1 MPTKTFLKIHVEIAY
16 YSFIFYSIGIEIT
29 NTFLH
34 SRSSP
39 KTRPD
44 SRPKR
49 HKTIPLGAA
58 HSHMAHMR
66 EDSPHPPGLKATWK
80 WPIHKAL
87 LTRLAQTVYL
97 QNHFSRHSI
106 LLPMKVF
113 LSLILPFLKEK
124 RIFFFLVF
132 PCTVESRFTDIHL
145 IWTPIYNGQFCL
157 SQLKA
162 YIFSIKTPR

>member
-16 YSFIFYSIGIEIT
+16 YSFFFYSFGIEIT

-49 HKTIPLGAA
+49 HKTIPLGAE
-58 HSHMAHMR
+58 HSYMAHMT
-66 EDSPHPPGLKATWK
+66 EVSPHPSGLEATWK
-80 WPIHKAL
+80 WPVHKAFL
-87 LTRLAQTVYL
+87 MRLAKTLYL

-124 RIFFFLVF
+124 KSFFLVF
-132 PCTVESRFTDIHL
+132 PCTAESRSTDIHL
-145 IWTPIYNGQFCL
+145 IRTPIYNGQFCL

-162 YIFSIKTPR
+162 HIFSLKIPR

>member
-16 YSFIFYSIGIEIT
+16 YSFIFYSIGTEIT

-34 SRSSP
+34 FRSSP

-49 HKTIPLGAA
+49 HKTKPLGAA
-58 HSHMAHMR
+58 HSYMARMR
-66 EDSPHPPGLKATWK
+66 EDSPYPLGLEATWK

-87 LTRLAQTVYL
+87 LMRLAQTLYL
-97 QNHFSRHSI
+97 QNRFSRHSI

-124 RIFFFLVF
+124 RIFFFWYF
-132 PCTVESRFTDIHL
+132 PVQWNPALQIST
-145 IWTPIYNGQFCL
+145 
-157 SQLKA
+157 
-162 YIFSIKTPR
+162 

>member
-39 KTRPD
+39 KTRPIPD
-44 SRPKR
+44 QNGT
-49 HKTIPLGAA
+49 KTILLGAA
-58 HSHMAHMR
+58 HSYMAHMR
-66 EDSPHPPGLKATWK
+66 EDSPYPLGLEATWK

-87 LTRLAQTVYL
+87 LMRLAQTLYL

-124 RIFFFLVF
+124 KESFFSGISLYSG
-132 PCTVESRFTDIHL
+132 TSLYR
-145 IWTPIYNGQFCL
+145 Y
-157 SQLKA
+157 QLNMDTH
-162 YIFSIKTPR
+162 I